1 MNGFVMN
8 GIEWRIYM
16 VPSDSLYLVDRTGT
30 LTVATTDP
38 DTLCVYLSDMLH
50 GNFKKRVI
58 AHEMGH
64 ACCFSY
70 GLLEE
75 IHRCCYPSKRIQM
88 EEFICNFVA
97 DYGEMIFDIT
107 YRVLGDGALEYVP
120 YRLERLV
127 A

>member
-1 MNGFVMN
+1 MNGYLWKV
-8 GIEWRIYM
+8 IL
-16 VPSDSLYLVDRTGT
+16 VPSNSNYLVDRQGV

-38 DTLCVYLSDMLH
+38 NDLCIYLSEELN

-70 GLLEE
+70 GLLDE
-75 IHRCCYPSKRIQM
+75 IAECCYPEHRIQM
-88 EEFICNFVA
+88 EEFVCNFVA
-97 DYGEMIFDIT
+97 DYGEEIFFLT
-107 YRVLGDGALEYVP
+107 YKILGDAALERIP
-120 YRLERLV
+120 YHLERLV